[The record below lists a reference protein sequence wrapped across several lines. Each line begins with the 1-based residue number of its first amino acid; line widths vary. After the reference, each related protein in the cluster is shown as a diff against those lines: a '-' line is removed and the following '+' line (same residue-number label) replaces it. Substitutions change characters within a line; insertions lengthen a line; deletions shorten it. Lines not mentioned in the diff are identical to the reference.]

1 MVNNA
6 AVAYGARKVETASP
20 AELVLM
26 LYEGA
31 IKFCNI
37 AIGAIEK
44 KDYEKANTNIQ
55 KARRIIVE
63 LQTTLDHKYKV
74 AEDFDVIYDYIFK
87 TLVRQRCHDRMRGY
101 YGTYSKLY
109 AGTGRIA
116 CTKKSG
122 ATGSVRAIKAADG
135 TGRSR

>member
-74 AEDFDVIYDYIFK
+74 AEDFDVIYDYLFH
-87 TLVRQRCHDRMRGY
+87 TLVQANIKKDPEILEEALKQLRDLRDAWKEIMR
-101 YGTYSKLY
+101 TAKMP
-109 AGTGRIA
+109 R
-116 CTKKSG
+116 
-122 ATGSVRAIKAADG
+122 
-135 TGRSR
+135 

>member
-6 AVAYGARKVETASP
+6 ALAYGARKVETASP

-37 AIGAIEK
+37 AMGAIEK

-55 KARRIIVE
+55 KARRIVVE

-87 TLVRQRCHDRMRGY
+87 TLVQANIKKDPEILEEALKQLRDLRDAWKEIMR
-101 YGTYSKLY
+101 TAKMP
-109 AGTGRIA
+109 R
-116 CTKKSG
+116 
-122 ATGSVRAIKAADG
+122 
-135 TGRSR
+135 